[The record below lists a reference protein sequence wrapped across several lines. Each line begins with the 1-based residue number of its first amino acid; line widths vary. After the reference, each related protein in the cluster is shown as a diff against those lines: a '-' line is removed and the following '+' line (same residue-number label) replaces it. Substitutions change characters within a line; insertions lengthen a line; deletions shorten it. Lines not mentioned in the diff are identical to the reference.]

1 MTVRFSA
8 GSVTVLPKTAQIN
21 QTLDTDSARETLL
34 EITRELVSGS
44 GVKSGYL
51 RLHLDKD
58 SPTLSR
64 GGGHVR
70 SGYSAARSLV
80 EQLVHTAYGEN
91 SPAAASLQTYLN
103 GRTKIGTRSLVKLV
117 AAMAAQRVDVVT
129 VQARRVDTRG
139 PYTCSLLSLRIM
151 LSCRRASLPFCG
163 LRLGIYQCKLAMGS
177 APACAYVDHGVQRI
191 IRYLVCGSPPSR
203 GPYPASVRAASSTAS
218 RLDDCRRSQFAETE
232 G

>member
-1 MTVRFSA
+1 
-8 GSVTVLPKTAQIN
+8 
-21 QTLDTDSARETLL
+21 LDADGARQTLL
-34 EITRELVSGS
+34 EITRELVSGN

-117 AAMAAQRVDVVT
+117 AAME
-129 VQARRVDTRG
+129 G
-139 PYTCSLLSLRIM
+139 E
-151 LSCRRASLPFCG
+151 
-163 LRLGIYQCKLAMGS
+163 S
-177 APACAYVDHGVQRI
+177 APELARFRELKNTRLAAPKASAGPSQEAQLQQRS
-191 IRYLVCGSPPSR
+191 Y
-203 GPYPASVRAASSTAS
+203 
-218 RLDDCRRSQFAETE
+218 E
-232 G
+232 GFLR